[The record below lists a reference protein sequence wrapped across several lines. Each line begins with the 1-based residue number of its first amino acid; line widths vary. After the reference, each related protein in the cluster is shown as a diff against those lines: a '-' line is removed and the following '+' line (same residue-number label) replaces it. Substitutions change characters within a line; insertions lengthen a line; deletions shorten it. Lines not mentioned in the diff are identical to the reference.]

1 MTSSAG
7 AADSHE
13 VVLLVDDDEE
23 VRQTL
28 VALLALDGIE
38 TITAGRVDEA
48 LELVVV
54 QKPAVVVVD
63 YQLPDGSGIE
73 LAQQVKV
80 HDPELPVLLLTGYAT
95 FDTAVAAVGQLDAYL
110 IKPVAPQQLQHSV
123 ANALTRRRLQNQNR
137 SLVDRLTR
145 INAYQAMYDPLT
157 GLLNRALL
165 DDRLEQ
171 NLAISQRTGGS
182 LALFFLDLDR
192 FKVVNDL
199 FGHQVGDQVLQEVAN
214 RLSSSCR
221 KTDSVARFGGDEF
234 VIICSDIRNSAD
246 ACVFADHLLENFK
259 EPMEID
265 GFEHAISA
273 SVGIAVT
280 VPGGS
285 RRQSAETL
293 LRNADTAM
301 YRAKEAGRGRWEL
314 FDDEMR
320 AQVVERFE
328 VERGLPVALA
338 TGGLSLL
345 YQAIVD
351 SSSETVVGAE
361 ALLRW
366 DRPGHGMVLPER
378 FLPIAEDCGLIVP
391 IGAWVLEQ
399 AASELARWN
408 AEGRLPDPF
417 RLWVN
422 VSPRQLAD
430 PSFPE
435 LVVDVLTKHRLSPE
449 GLGFEILEEAL
460 LDVGAAKGIM
470 KHLRSLGI
478 ALNLDDF
485 GAGYSNL
492 WWLQDLPITGIKI
505 DRRFIATLDSGDAR
519 SAAIVRGL
527 VNLGHSLHLSVVGEG
542 VESTE
547 QAHVLRAIGCESMQ
561 GFLYGYPGPAE
572 RLWDATRPGQLPREP
587 DDVTVSQPVG
597 GIL

>member
-1 MTSSAG
+1 VTSSFDAS
-7 AADSHE
+7 DPRE

-23 VRQTL
+23 LRQTL
-28 VALLALDGIE
+28 VGLLAVEGIE
-38 TITAGRVDEA
+38 TITAGRVDQA
-48 LELVVV
+48 LGLVVV

-73 LAQQVKV
+73 LAQQVKA
-80 HDPELPVLLLTGYAT
+80 HDPELPVLLLTGNAT

-110 IKPVAPQQLQHSV
+110 IKPVAPQHLLNSV
-123 ANALTRRRLQNQNR
+123 ANALSRRRLLNQNR

-165 DDRLEQ
+165 DDRLQQ
-171 NLAISQRTGGS
+171 NLAISERTGGS

-214 RLSSSCR
+214 RLLHSCR

-234 VIICSDIRNSAD
+234 VIICSDIRDSAD
-246 ACVFADHLLENFK
+246 ACVFADHILESFK

-265 GFEHAISA
+265 GFEHALSA
-273 SVGIAVT
+273 SLGIAVT
-280 VPGGS
+280 APGT

-320 AQVVERFE
+320 AQVIERFE
-328 VERGLPVALA
+328 VERGLPVAL
-338 TGGLSLL
+338 TNGGLSLL
-345 YQAIVD
+345 YQAVVD
-351 SSSETVVGAE
+351 ARAETVVGAE

-366 DRPGHGMVLPER
+366 DRPGHGMVLPEQ
-378 FLPIAEDCGLIVP
+378 FLHIAEDCGLIVP

-399 AASELARWN
+399 AASELARWK
-408 AEGRLPDPF
+408 AEDCVPDPF

-435 LVVDVLTKHRLSPE
+435 LVVDVLTRHRLAPE
-449 GLGFEILEEAL
+449 WLGFEILEEAL
-460 LDVGAAKGIM
+460 LDVASAKGVM

-478 ALNLDDF
+478 ALSLDDF

-492 WWLQDLPITGIKI
+492 SWLQDLPITGMKI
-505 DRRFIATLDSGDAR
+505 DRRFIASLDAGDSR
-519 SAAIVRGL
+519 GVAIVQGL

-542 VESTE
+542 VETAE
-547 QAHVLRAIGCESMQ
+547 QARALRVIGCESVQ
-561 GFLYGYPGPAE
+561 GFYYGHPGPAE
-572 RLWDATRPGQLPREP
+572 LLWEATARAEQIPSEP
-587 DDVTVSQPVG
+587 DDMEVSRR
-597 GIL
+597 